1 MKLPFFA
8 LLKII
13 LEGKSSIRFLIGA
26 IGSFSFSI
34 SVILCTVGLMD
45 GFESTLV
52 DSLQKSSGDLIVTS
66 RNGFFH
72 TDDEFLKIGKL
83 PQVETLTPITQVEA
97 FFIFN
102 GNSKGVLVKGVEE
115 KSFKEVTSIDLDL
128 KEGELVIGKALM
140 ESLGLKVGDEIVL
153 TFASNSKTSQ
163 GSPILKSFII
173 SSFVEHGVYE
183 KDMRFVYLSREKLLS
198 TLNYSPD
205 TANMALIKVNG
216 LRKVDQLKAIAFDLQ
231 TKLPEKYRV
240 ETFWDEF
247 KVLLDA
253 VEIEKM
259 SITLVLQMIVVV
271 AIFNIIAFIIFIS
284 EKKSQELFL
293 LRALGLNLK
302 TLVTFWYQLLLSVWL
317 ISSLISIALTYVFN
331 ILLTSLPIFKLPG
344 DIYVLSRLSIDLTPI
359 DFAIVFGLAL
369 VWIIFIGYFSLGRL
383 KSKTLLHGLRQEF
396 S

>member
-13 LEGKSSIRFLIGA
+13 MEGKSSIRFLLGA
-26 IGSFSFSI
+26 IGSFAFSI

-52 DSLQKSSGDLIVTS
+52 NSLQKSSGDLILTS

-72 TDDEFLKIGKL
+72 TDDEFLKIEALSEIKN
-83 PQVETLTPITQVEA
+83 VTPITQVEA
-97 FFIFN
+97 FLIFS

-115 KSFKEVTSIDLDL
+115 ETFRDVTSIDLEL
-128 KEGELVIGKALM
+128 KDGDLVIGKALM
-140 ESLGLKVGDEIVL
+140 ESLGLKIGDEIVL
-153 TFASNSKTSQ
+153 TFASNSKSSQ
-163 GSPILKSFII
+163 GSPILKSFKI

-183 KDMRFVYLSREKLLS
+183 KDMRYVYLDRDKLLS
-198 TLNYSPD
+198 ILNYTQDS
-205 TANMALIKVNG
+205 ANMALIKVSG
-216 LRKVDQLKAIAFDLQ
+216 IASLDRLKEVSFDLQ

-302 TLVTFWYQLLLSVWL
+302 TLIKFWYQLLLSVWF
-317 ISSLISIALTYVFN
+317 ISSIFSIGLTYLFNYLLINLPVFQ
-331 ILLTSLPIFKLPG
+331 LPG
-344 DIYVLSRLSIDLTPI
+344 DIYVLSRLSIDLSAA
-359 DFAIVFGLAL
+359 DFLTVFGLAL
-369 VWIIFIGYFSLGRL
+369 IWVFIIGFVSLSRL
-383 KSKTLLHGLRQEF
+383 KSKALLHGLRQEF

>member
-13 LEGKSSIRFLIGA
+13 MEGKSSIRFLLGA
-26 IGSFSFSI
+26 IGSFAFSI
-34 SVILCTVGLMD
+34 AVILCTVGLMD

-52 DSLQKSSGDLIVTS
+52 SSLQKSSGDLILTS

-72 TDDEFLKIGKL
+72 VDEEFNKITKS
-83 PQVETLTPITQVEA
+83 PQVKHITPITQVEA
-97 FFIFN
+97 FFIFK

-115 KSFKEVTSIDLDL
+115 ESFKKVTNIDL
-128 KEGELVIGKALM
+128 KFNNGGIVIGKSLM
-140 ESLGLKVGDEIVL
+140 QSLGLAIGDEVVL
-153 TFASNSKTSQ
+153 TFASNSRSSQ
-163 GSPILKSFII
+163 GSPILKSFVV
-173 SSFVEHGVYE
+173 SSSVEHGVYE
-183 KDMRFVYLSREKLLS
+183 KDMRYVYLKRETLLD
-198 TLNYSPD
+198 TLNYNPD
-205 TANMALIKVNG
+205 TANMALIKVN
-216 LRKVDQLKAIAFDLQ
+216 KIKKIDELKAIAFDLQ
-231 TKLPEKYRV
+231 TDLPDKYRI

-302 TLVTFWYQLLLSVWL
+302 TLVKFWYQLLLSVWL
-317 ISSLISIALTYVFN
+317 ISSLISIGLTYIFN
-331 ILLTSLPIFKLPG
+331 YLLTSLPIFQLPG
-344 DIYVLSRLSIDLTPI
+344 DIYVLSRLSIDLTPV
-359 DFAIVFGLAL
+359 DFVIVFGLAL
-369 VWIIFIGYFSLGRL
+369 VWIFIIGFISLGRL
-383 KSKTLLHGLRQEF
+383 KNKTLLHGLRQEF